1 MASFLSQS
9 KPRNTHLDD
18 RALRSDAAP
27 QGAGI
32 CGTGQM
38 FSSMKRK
45 VGGALDMVVVTPED
59 IERFGDSPALSSS
72 PRYARA
78 R

>member
-1 MASFLSQS
+1 
-9 KPRNTHLDD
+9 
-18 RALRSDAAP
+18 
-27 QGAGI
+27 
-32 CGTGQM
+32 M

-59 IERFGDSPALSSS
+59 IERFGDSPTLSSS

>member
-1 MASFLSQS
+1 
-9 KPRNTHLDD
+9 
-18 RALRSDAAP
+18 
-27 QGAGI
+27 
-32 CGTGQM
+32 M